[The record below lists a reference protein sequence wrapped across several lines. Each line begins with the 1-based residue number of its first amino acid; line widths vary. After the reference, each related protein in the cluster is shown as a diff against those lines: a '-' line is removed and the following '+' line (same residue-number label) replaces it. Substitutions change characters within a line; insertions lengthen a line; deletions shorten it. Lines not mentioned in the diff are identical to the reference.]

1 MSKINISAFLL
12 VFQCVL
18 WSCTE
23 TNDVINPGDKPIIE
37 AYLAPNHRVSLKVF
51 TEIPYSESAEG
62 VSKPID
68 GLSIKIT
75 GTDGKVFNLT
85 SVGNGLYESAKTQLI
100 GPAKAI
106 YTMEFDYKGRKVSAS
121 TEIPEKPVSF
131 KIDKTSISRT
141 QIDLSSGFPTGG
153 GGGFGGGGGGGPF
166 GGDANT
172 SVELTWS
179 NPKQNYHFVAV
190 ENVETTPIQIV
201 VPPSGSTFP
210 SFRFFNEPLT
220 GANNTLRSQSF
231 QYFGSHNIVLYRVN
245 SEYAALYQ
253 SSGTTSQ
260 NLSTP
265 PTSISNG
272 LGIFT
277 GINAD
282 TLKFTVNKN

>member
-1 MSKINISAFLL
+1 MSKIYITPFLL

-37 AYLAPNHRVSLKVF
+37 AYLAPNHQVSLKVF

-62 VSKPID
+62 ISEPID

-85 SVGNGLYESAKTQLI
+85 SVGNGLYESSKTQLI
-100 GPAKAI
+100 GSAKTI
-106 YTMEFDYKGRKVSAS
+106 YTMEFDYKGRKVTAL

-141 QIDLSSGFPTGG
+141 QVDLSTGFPTG

-166 GGDANT
+166 GGDENT
-172 SVELTWS
+172 SVVLTWS
-179 NPKQNYHFVAV
+179 NPNQSYHFVAV
-190 ENVETTPIQIV
+190 ENTETTPVQIV
-201 VPPSGSTFP
+201 IPPSGATLP

-220 GANNTLRSQSF
+220 GINNTLRSQSF
-231 QYFGSHNIVLYRVN
+231 QYFGNHNIVLYRVN
-245 SEYAALYQ
+245 AEYAALYQ

-265 PTSISNG
+265 PTSIVNG

-282 TLKFTVNKN
+282 TLKFAVNKN